1 MATRIRLK
9 RTGSRHQPHYRIVVV
24 DQKKSRDGRSI
35 EEIGYYN
42 PRTEP
47 ATVEIDQDRAL
58 YWLGVGAQ
66 PSETVRS
73 LLKKAGVMKTFDE
86 AGAPQ
91 Q

>member
-9 RTGSRHQPHYRIVVV
+9 RTGSRHQPHFRVVVV
-24 DQKKSRDGRSI
+24 DQRKSRDGRSV

-42 PRTEP
+42 PRTDP
-47 ATVEIDQDRAL
+47 ATINIKEDRAL

-73 LLKKAGVMKTFDE
+73 LFKKAGVMKSFQETQA
-86 AGAPQ
+86 AG
-91 Q
+91 

>member
-9 RTGSRHQPHYRIVVV
+9 RTGSRHQPHFRVVVV
-24 DQKKSRDGRSI
+24 DQRKSRDGRSI

-42 PRTEP
+42 PRTDP
-47 ATVEIDQDRAL
+47 ATVDIDEDRAL

-73 LLKKAGVMKTFDE
+73 LLEKTGVMKSFQETQ
-86 AGAPQ
+86 AAQ
-91 Q
+91 